1 MSGDQVEVVPREY
14 EKLFMGLRMVIQG
27 GQAASRVGM
36 ALHSVT
42 RVATRRHMLPANVVA
57 AGISLLALAVGGC
70 ATYEP
75 TVPPSKGHIN
85 ADQLP
90 AKGANEKILSPV
102 TTSNFVPLPKLQ
114 VKAPTYSVVVNEVPV
129 KELLFA
135 LSRDTRQN
143 IDVHPAIQGLVSLNA
158 IDETLPAILERVAQQ
173 VNIRYRTE
181 GKTILV
187 VPDSPYF
194 RTYKVNY
201 VNVSRDTVSSVGVSG
216 EISASVA
223 GGTGTGQQPSPQSS
237 GNTSNTKVDSKAS
250 NNFWEVLRQ
259 NIEAIL
265 SASKAVSQSADQR
278 AARAE
283 SERAAKEERV
293 AQAEAVSRAGGNAA
307 SLFTTAF
314 GAGSTAPTDS
324 KNEIVV
330 NPVTGTL
337 SVLGTEK
344 QQVLIQQYLDSV
356 GSSSQRQ
363 VLIEATIVEVTLFD
377 NYQAGVDWSRL
388 AIGGGVT
395 FQQQLTGAP
404 PTGAP
409 NGLTI
414 GYANANSR
422 IGNVNATIR
431 LLEQFG
437 NTRVLS
443 SPKLMALNNQ
453 TALLKVVDNVV
464 FFNVQAQTQTS
475 ANVAAITTFT
485 TTPNTVPVG
494 LVMSVLPQI
503 TDVGTVNL
511 TVRPTISRID
521 SFVTDPNPSLH
532 AQFNAVGIQISPAIP
547 NLIPQIQVREME
559 SVLQAGSGQTIIL
572 GGLMQDNVQRNRDA
586 VPGLGKLPSPV
597 GDVFSFRDEQISKTE
612 LIIFIKPTIISNPS
626 LDSDELKFFR
636 RFLPIVDPTGK
647 TP

>member
-1 MSGDQVEVVPREY
+1 
-14 EKLFMGLRMVIQG
+14 
-27 GQAASRVGM
+27 
-36 ALHSVT
+36 
-42 RVATRRHMLPANVVA
+42 MLPVNVVA
-57 AGISLLALAVGGC
+57 TILSLLLLAVGGC
-70 ATYEP
+70 ATYKP

-85 ADQLP
+85 AEQFPEKAADD
-90 AKGANEKILSPV
+90 KILAPV
-102 TTSNFVPLPKLQ
+102 TTSNFVPLPKPQ

-143 IDVHPAIQGLVSLNA
+143 IDVHPSIQGLVSLNA
-158 IDETLPAILERVAQQ
+158 IDVTLPAILERISQQ
-173 VNIRYRTE
+173 VNIRYRID
-181 GKTILV
+181 GKTIV
-187 VPDSPYF
+187 VLPDSPYF

-223 GGTGTGQQPSPQSS
+223 GGGSQQPSQQSS
-237 GNTSNTKVDSKAS
+237 GNASSTKVDSKAS

-278 AARAE
+278 AARSE
-283 SERAAKEERV
+283 SERAAKEERI
-293 AQAEAVSRAGGNAA
+293 AQAEAASRAGGNAA

-314 GAGSTAPTDS
+314 GPGSTSPTDS

-330 NPVTGTL
+330 NPVTGTV

-356 GSSSQRQ
+356 SSSSQRQ
-363 VLIEATIVEVTLFD
+363 VLIEATIVEVTLFN

-388 AIGGGVT
+388 AIGNGNGLS
-395 FQQQLTGAP
+395 FQQQLTGVP

-414 GYANANSR
+414 GYINPNSSV
-422 IGNVNATIR
+422 GNVSATIR

-485 TTPNTVPVG
+485 TTANTVPVG

-503 TDVGTVNL
+503 TESGTVNL
-511 TVRPTISRID
+511 TVRPTISRIE

-532 AQFNAVGIQISPAIP
+532 AQFNAVGIQISPAVP

-559 SVLQAGSGQTIIL
+559 SVLQAGSGQTIVL
-572 GGLMQDNVQRNRDA
+572 GGLMQDNVRRNRDA
-586 VPGLGKLPSPV
+586 VPGLGRLSSPV
-597 GDVFSFRDEQISKTE
+597 GDVFSFRDEAVSKTE

-636 RFLPIVDPTGK
+636 RFLPIIDPTGK

>member
-1 MSGDQVEVVPREY
+1 
-14 EKLFMGLRMVIQG
+14 
-27 GQAASRVGM
+27 
-36 ALHSVT
+36 
-42 RVATRRHMLPANVVA
+42 MLSPNVVA
-57 AGISLLALAVGGC
+57 SIISSLALAAGGC
-70 ATYEP
+70 STYKP
-75 TVPPSKGHIN
+75 SIPPSQGHIN
-85 ADQLP
+85 AEQFP
-90 AKGANEKILSPV
+90 AKLAEEKILPPV
-102 TTSNFVPLPKLQ
+102 TISNFVPLPKPH
-114 VKAPTYSVVVNEVPV
+114 VKVPTYSVVVNEVPV

-143 IDVHPAIQGLVSLNA
+143 IDVHPAIQGLVSMNA
-158 IDETLPAILERVAQQ
+158 IDETLPAILERIAQQ

-187 VPDSPYF
+187 LPDSPYF

-201 VNVSRDTVSSVGVSG
+201 VNLSRDTTSSVGVSG
-216 EISASVA
+216 EIAGSVGGGANQPASSQSA
-223 GGTGTGQQPSPQSS
+223 

-250 NNFWEVLRQ
+250 NNFWELLRQ

-283 SERAAKEERV
+283 SDRATKEERI

-314 GAGSTAPTDS
+314 GAGSALPTDS

-330 NPVTGTL
+330 NPVTGTV

-356 GSSSQRQ
+356 STASQRQ
-363 VLIEATIVEVTLFD
+363 VLIEATIVEVTLSN

-388 AIGGGVT
+388 ATSVGQGINFT
-395 FQQQLTGAP
+395 QQLLGAP
-404 PTGAP
+404 PTGGP
-409 NGLTI
+409 SGMTI
-414 GYANANSR
+414 GYTNPNSSV
-422 IGNVNATIR
+422 GNVSATVR

-437 NTRVLS
+437 NARVIS
-443 SPKLMALNNQ
+443 SPKLMAINNQ

-464 FFNVQAQTQTS
+464 YFSVESDTNQNQNTTT
-475 ANVAAITTFT
+475 TTFT
-485 TTPNTVPVG
+485 TTAKTVPVG

-503 TDVGTVNL
+503 TDSGTVNL
-511 TVRPTISRID
+511 TVRPTITRIQT
-521 SFVTDPNPSLH
+521 FVKDPNPALRTDGKGNPLP
-532 AQFNAVGIQISPAIP
+532 ADQIVN
-547 NLIPQIQVREME
+547 NLIPQVQIREME
-559 SVLQAGSGQTIIL
+559 SVLQANSGQTIIL
-572 GGLMQDNVQRNRDA
+572 GGLMQDNVRRDRDA
-586 VPGLGKLPSPV
+586 LPGLGKLPSPV
-597 GDVFSFRDEQISKTE
+597 GDLFSYRDEAVQKTE

-626 LDSDELKFFR
+626 LDGDELKFFR
-636 RFLPIVDPTGK
+636 RFLPTLDASGK